1 MLAELRRDEWVEI
14 IFPFYMAIRW
24 RNDSVGGYFGAG
36 RKKKEGGNWK
46 DEWVSSI
53 LTNVVEEGLLAEK
66 MMYGS
71 G

>member
-36 RKKKEGGNWK
+36 RKKKEGK
-46 DEWVSSI
+46 TER
-53 LTNVVEEGLLAEK
+53 TK
-66 MMYGS
+66 
-71 G
+71 